1 MLEVEYLCD
10 RIALIAEG
18 KIIETGKPKSLLE
31 KYQARNI
38 EEVFIK
44 AVEK

>member
-18 KIIETGKPKSLLE
+18 KIVEEGTPKALLD
-31 KYQARNI
+31 KYNANNI
-38 EEVFIK
+38 EEVFVQVV
-44 AVEK
+44 A